1 VWAASGRRGDV
12 QAKLKDAS
20 LSLVDAGGR
29 ELLHALVEGT
39 SLVETC
45 MGSTW
50 RTTFALDS
58 FELTDRFTPDTLFPS
73 LIAPR
78 RDRRIGQTC
87 VGFLRPARGA
97 GSAGL
102 TRALV
107 GARAR

>member
-58 FELTDRFTPDTLFPS
+58 FELTDRFT
-73 LIAPR
+73 
-78 RDRRIGQTC
+78 
-87 VGFLRPARGA
+87 RPGA
-97 GSAGL
+97 TGASGR
-102 TRALV
+102 RALV
-107 GARAR
+107 SFGPRAGPAAQD